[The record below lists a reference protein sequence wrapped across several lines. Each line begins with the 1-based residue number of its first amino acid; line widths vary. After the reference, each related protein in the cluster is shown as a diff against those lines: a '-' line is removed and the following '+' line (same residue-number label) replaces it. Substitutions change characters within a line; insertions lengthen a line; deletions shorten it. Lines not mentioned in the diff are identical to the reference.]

1 MSWNRADYADVC
13 DRIRPGDVIAFG
25 GTSPTCELIKR
36 VTDSNVS
43 HVGVVLHPERLTGAP
58 SRREASDHFMEA
70 TPRGMRIAQL
80 SRRIGHYEGKLWWL
94 PLDTAVRQRMDL
106 EQFHEFLL
114 AQKDKPYDVAQAIRS
129 GLDMLDADPLLKR
142 ATYNVE
148 DLSSLFCSELVAA
161 ALEACG
167 VIAHLNASEVTPIDL
182 CRFAI
187 YQSDY
192 YQLKGEDT
200 PIQGY
205 NTLSPEGWGE

>member
-1 MSWNRADYADVC
+1 
-13 DRIRPGDVIAFG
+13 
-25 GTSPTCELIKR
+25 
-36 VTDSNVS
+36 
-43 HVGVVLHPERLTGAP
+43 
-58 SRREASDHFMEA
+58 
-70 TPRGMRIAQL
+70 
-80 SRRIGHYEGKLWWL
+80 
-94 PLDTAVRQRMDL
+94 
-106 EQFHEFLL
+106 
-114 AQKDKPYDVAQAIRS
+114 
-129 GLDMLDADPLLKR
+129 MLDADPLLKR